1 MIDLLRKRLQHYSAS
16 NAAQE
21 EQALKEMLQEVAL
34 YALWRGGFFEI
45 AAFQGGT
52 NLRILHGLPR
62 FSEDLYFILLK
73 PDPEFRWSH
82 YFESLTGVLAQFGI
96 RCELTDRGR
105 MDHAVRQA
113 MLKDN
118 SIGRQLDLSFFDGN
132 NPRKL
137 KVKLEID
144 THPPAGTGI
153 GWHYLDFPVD
163 FEICAQDM
171 PSNYALKLHALL
183 CRPYL
188 KGRDWFDFAWYC
200 KQKTRPNLPHLA
212 HALNQAGP
220 WKDQSISVDAQWL
233 DEALTAKIKTINWP
247 LAAQDVAPF
256 LPATE
261 QASLTLWSERFFADK
276 TSRLVQAVLG
286 DGYAAVR
293 NQSYE
298 NGE

>member
-1 MIDLLRKRLQHYSAS
+1 MIDLLRKRLQHYSTG
-16 NAAQE
+16 NAVQE
-21 EQALKEMLQEVAL
+21 EQAIKEMLQELAL

-52 NLRILHGLPR
+52 SLRILHGLPR
-62 FSEDLYFILLK
+62 FSEDLDFILLK
-73 PDPEFRWSH
+73 PDPAFKWSSH
-82 YFESLTGVLAQFGI
+82 FDSLTKVLAQFGVQ
-96 RCELTDRGR
+96 CELSERSR
-105 MDHAVRQA
+105 MGKAVRQA
-113 MLKDN
+113 MLKDD
-118 SIGRQLDLSFFDGN
+118 SIGRQLDLSFFDAK

-153 GWHYLDFPVD
+153 SWHYLDFPVD
-163 FEICAQDM
+163 FEVCAQDL

-212 HALNQAGP
+212 HALNQDGP
-220 WKDQSISVDAQWL
+220 WKGQNTPVDAQWL
-233 DEALTAKIKTINWP
+233 VTALSAKIKTINWP

-256 LPATE
+256 LPAAE
-261 QASLTLWSERFFADK
+261 QASLTLWSDRFFTDK
-276 TSRLVQAVLG
+276 VGRLREML
-286 DGYAAVR
+286 
-293 NQSYE
+293 
-298 NGE
+298 

>member
-1 MIDLLRKRLQHYSAS
+1 MIELLRKRLQRYSAA
-16 NAAQE
+16 NALQE

-52 NLRILHGLPR
+52 SLRILHGLPR
-62 FSEDLYFILLK
+62 FSEDLDFILLK
-73 PDPEFRWSH
+73 ADATFQWSH
-82 YFESLTGVLAQFGI
+82 YFETLTSVLEQFGV
-96 RCELTDRGR
+96 RCELTDRSR
-105 MDHAVRQA
+105 MDQAVRQA

-118 SIGRQLDLSFFDGN
+118 SIGRQLDLSFFDAS

-144 THPPAGTGI
+144 THPPAGTGTS
-153 GWHYLDFPVD
+153 WHYLDFPVD
-163 FEICAQDM
+163 FEVCAQDL

-200 KQKTRPNLPHLA
+200 KQQTRPNLPHLA

-220 WKDQSISVDAQWL
+220 WKDHNIRLDAQWL
-233 DEALTAKIKTINWP
+233 TDALTAKIRTISWS

-256 LPATE
+256 LPASE
-261 QASLTLWSERFFADK
+261 QASLTLWSERFFDDK
-276 TSRLVQAVLG
+276 VSRLTSSLLPSIPASPGHKTL
-286 DGYAAVR
+286 
-293 NQSYE
+293 SKK
-298 NGE
+298 